1 MLLQMAKFH
10 SFHGWVMFRYVCV
23 CVSMYIQC
31 LHPFIYQWELRLLPY
46 LGCCKHCSSE
56 HTGTSIFF
64 FGSVPCSGIAGSHSS
79 FSFSVWGTSILFSIV
94 AMPIYIPT
102 NSAQAFVFF
111 TSLSTFVICGLFDDS
126 HSDRCKEISHC
137 DFNLHLPII
146 HDFEKVVWISLFV
159 FLLRNCSILNSPFG
173 FWKHKCCR
181 SWQIISRRNKEFS
194 IPLAHFPMVSIR
206 KKCVKVLSLLMVWIC
221 FLASFVCG
229 IKAQGEL
236 VHDSTHSLWK
246 KGF

>member
-1 MLLQMAKFH
+1 M
-10 SFHGWVMFRYVCV
+10 CV
-23 CVSMYIQC
+23 CVSLCIYNV
-31 LHPFIYQWELRLLPY
+31 FIHSFISGN
-46 LGCCKHCSSE
+46 LGCFH
-56 HTGTSIFF
+56 IL
-64 FGSVPCSGIAGSHSS
+64 VVVNIAPVNIQVHLS
-79 FSFSVWGTSILFSIV
+79 FSLDLYPAVELLGHIVVLVLVFWGTSILFSIV